1 MARNITHHNVKE
13 HAYELLSN
21 TFNAVTKLDDLRVAE
36 NHPLTPA
43 EHAGLARAKA
53 VLVESF
59 ASLVR
64 EVRELDPKLMPF
76 MQ

>member
-1 MARNITHHNVKE
+1 MARVISNHNVKE
-13 HAYELLSN
+13 HAYELLSM
-21 TFNAVTKLDDLRVAE
+21 TFNEVVKLNDLRVAE

-43 EHAGLARAKA
+43 EHAGIARAKA

-59 ASLVR
+59 AHLLQ

-76 MQ
+76 M